1 MIISATWEQLTLQ
14 EAVTITNRSRAISSS
29 MNHLSLSKAKNHRRS
44 ALRHD
49 KVTPLVL
56 VALGSPPTLLVR
68 TTNTARMS
76 RDHVATRGDPDH
88 DRGGCLLTT
97 PETCL
102 VSLESSSPRARHHS
116 LTHIQGSCIVCVDPC
131 DLRHS
136 LVCPEVFLHVFYL
149 KARIDALGRGLLGS
163 SSISQAGL
171 HLAD

>member
-97 PETCL
+97 PERCL
-102 VSLESSSPRARHHS
+102 VPLSSLHRLVPDITASHTSKDHIPCGWILAICVTTSSA
-116 LTHIQGSCIVCVDPC
+116 
-131 DLRHS
+131 
-136 LVCPEVFLHVFYL
+136 
-149 KARIDALGRGLLGS
+149 
-163 SSISQAGL
+163 
-171 HLAD
+171 